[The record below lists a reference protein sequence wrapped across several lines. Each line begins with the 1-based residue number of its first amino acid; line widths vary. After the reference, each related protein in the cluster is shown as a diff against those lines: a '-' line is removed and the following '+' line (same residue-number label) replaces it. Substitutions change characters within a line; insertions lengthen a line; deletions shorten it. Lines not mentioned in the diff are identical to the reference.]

1 MSLPDTLKKTKSLR
15 ATNIELQSR
24 DISLTR
30 DDKKIYLRDFDN
42 EYPLRIENIINN
54 SSTGKR
60 SSSMMAKFIFGKGV
74 GENKDLIVN
83 KKGQTLNKVARI
95 AASCI
100 SKQYGVFFYVSWTV
114 DLDEELNELKLTLK
128 PTDLKVLDYVSMAI
142 SKSDD
147 DDFPGKF
154 YQLKQDSRGRFQRVD
169 EKTRWFYPYNNDPK
183 VIIQQMKKDCE
194 LKDIKEPTTQDLLSH
209 YRGQVFY
216 LNLTPEYHYALP
228 PWDVVYD
235 DMDTE
240 YRISRYNNTQARKG
254 WLGKTIVKMFGSDQE
269 EDAANID
276 SIADNLGSENSSNV
290 LTIIA
295 NRGTEDDI
303 NKVFSVDQLQAQ
315 FDDKLFE
322 STKKTLKQN
331 ISGNFNNIPESMV
344 FASETALFAPNSD
357 TFTEM
362 KRFYW
367 EQNEDE
373 REELESVLSMLSG
386 LKVSFI
392 AVVEEQNVS
401 EDEKLRK
408 KSQAR
413 LKGSASGVS
422 ALLEIQKSVA
432 AKTTDINSAVEII
445 KEIFGIPEETARR
458 MLGTPEKIEGNE
470 LS

>member
-1 MSLPDTLKKTKSLR
+1 MSVSDKIKKTKSLR

-24 DISLTR
+24 DISVTK

-42 EYPLRIENIINN
+42 DYPLRIENIINN
-54 SSTGKR
+54 SPTGKR
-60 SSSMMAKFIFGKGV
+60 SSNMMAKFIFGKGV
-74 GENKDLIVN
+74 AENKDLIVN
-83 KKGQTLNKVARI
+83 RKGQTLNNVARI

-100 SKQYGVFFYVSWTV
+100 SKQYGAFFYTSWTV
-114 DLDEELNELKLTLK
+114 DLDADLNELKPILK
-128 PTDLKVLDYVSMAI
+128 PTDLKVLDYVPMAK

-147 DDFPGKF
+147 DGFPGKF
-154 YQLKQDSRGRFQRVD
+154 YQLKQDSKGKFQRVD
-169 EKTRWFYPYNNDPK
+169 EKTKWFYPYNNDPK

-194 LKDIKEPTTQDLLSH
+194 LKGIKEPTTQDLLTN

-228 PWDVVYD
+228 PWDVAYD

-254 WLGKTIVKMFGSDQE
+254 WLGKTVVKMFGGDEEEDQE
-269 EDAANID
+269 NDAVLKE
-276 SIADNLGSENSSNV
+276 NLGSENSADV
-290 LTIIA
+290 LTIRVPA
-295 NRGTEDDI
+295 GVSDDI
-303 NKVFSVDQLQAQ
+303 NKVFAVDQLKAQ

-344 FASETALFAPNSD
+344 YASETALFAPNSD

-362 KRFYW
+362 KKFYW

-373 REELESVLSMLSG
+373 RTELESVLSMLSG
-386 LKVSFI
+386 LTVSFI
-392 AVVEEQNVS
+392 PVVDEENID

-408 KSQAR
+408 QSQAA
-413 LKGSASGVS
+413 LKGSVGGVT

-432 AKTTDINSAVEII
+432 AKTTDINSAIEII
-445 KEIFGIPEETARR
+445 KEIFGIPEETARK
-458 MLGTPEKIEGNE
+458 MLGTPEKTEGNE
-470 LS
+470 L